1 MKYKTKKDKLE
12 EECDK
17 LYEQIQNS
25 DVHMVKDLKR
35 KYQAK
40 KMEIYV
46 ILHNQSTTHHGKEAQ
61 NFADK
66 DRE

>member
-1 MKYKTKKDKLE
+1 MKYRTKKDLLD

-35 KYQAK
+35 KYQSK

-46 ILHNQSTTHHGKEAQ
+46 ILHNQITTHEQETK